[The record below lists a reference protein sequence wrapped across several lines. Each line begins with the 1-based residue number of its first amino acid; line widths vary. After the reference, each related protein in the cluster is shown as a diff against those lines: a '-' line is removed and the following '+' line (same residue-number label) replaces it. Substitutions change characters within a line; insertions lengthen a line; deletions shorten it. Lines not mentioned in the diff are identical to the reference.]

1 MTGAPPTSARDLR
14 TDLTAEERARIAAR
28 LAIHNDRPRSEVLAP
43 FGLSEQEWDETSA
56 EWVRRL
62 TAEIRDRAGS
72 GVPIEQRYP
81 LTSAYAKAYSDAVRE
96 ERAELARDER
106 EEDATVR
113 IAPGASKD
121 EPFSLLGASNRAA
134 AQGRSR

>member
-1 MTGAPPTSARDLR
+1 MSAADPRTG
-14 TDLTAEERARIAAR
+14 LTAEERARIAAR
-28 LAIHNDRPRSEVLAP
+28 LAVHDDRPRSEVLAP
-43 FGLSEQEWDETSA
+43 FGLTEKEWDDASA
-56 EWVRRL
+56 DWVRRL

-72 GVPIEQRYP
+72 SAPIEQRYP

-96 ERAELARDER
+96 ARAELARDER

-113 IAPGASKD
+113 IAPGASRD

-134 AQGRSR
+134 QGPSRR

>member
-1 MTGAPPTSARDLR
+1 MSSNDRPE
-14 TDLTAEERARIAAR
+14 LTVEERARIAAQ
-28 LAIHNDRPRSEVLAP
+28 LAVHKERPRSEVLAP
-43 FGLSEQEWDETSA
+43 FGLSEQEWEEEEAAWT
-56 EWVRRL
+56 RRL
-62 TAEIRDRAGS
+62 TDEIRERAGS

-81 LTSAYAKAYSDAVRE
+81 LASRFAKAYSEAARAA
-96 ERAELARDER
+96 RAELVEDER

-134 AQGRSR
+134 RQVRSAR